1 MEKHE
6 IRNARQNYLAK
17 SNEIIRL
24 ARIKL
29 TAGEMNLTGYLI
41 SKIQADDTALKWYT
55 ISVKD
60 YCEICGIDYRSGKN
74 YNQIKRV
81 LKSLSDKSFWM
92 INDRGEETLFRWIEK
107 PTINRGRGTISV
119 KLDEDLQKYVI
130 GLRKSG
136 NYTQY
141 QFLSTLPMRSAYS
154 KRVYEILKSYEFTGR
169 PVVLETDYLRR
180 VLCAEKYQSFTDF
193 RRFILDKAKEEINAY
208 TDIEIDWKAEKD
220 GRKYSRVIFTIT
232 PRDTWGRYEA
242 MERANSALD
251 ADQIPGQTDIF
262 DFIDQT
268 PDVVAEIEQEEREQE
283 RKPKRRGRP
292 RKVRRIPSDNPDGR
306 KPV

>member
-81 LKSLSDKSFWM
+81 LKSLSDKSFWI

-141 QFLSTLPMRSAYS
+141 QFLSTLPMRSAP
-154 KRVYEILKSYEFTGR
+154 GR
-169 PVVLETDYLRR
+169 
-180 VLCAEKYQSFTDF
+180 
-193 RRFILDKAKEEINAY
+193 
-208 TDIEIDWKAEKD
+208 
-220 GRKYSRVIFTIT
+220 SRST
-232 PRDTWGRYEA
+232 RSRSW
-242 MERANSALD
+242 RAWA
-251 ADQIPGQTDIF
+251 
-262 DFIDQT
+262 
-268 PDVVAEIEQEEREQE
+268 R
-283 RKPKRRGRP
+283 
-292 RKVRRIPSDNPDGR
+292 
-306 KPV
+306 